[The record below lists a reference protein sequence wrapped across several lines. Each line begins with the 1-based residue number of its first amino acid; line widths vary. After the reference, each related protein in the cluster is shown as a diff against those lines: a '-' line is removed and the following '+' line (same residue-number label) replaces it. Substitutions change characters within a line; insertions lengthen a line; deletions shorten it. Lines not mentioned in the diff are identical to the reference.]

1 MTAPENRPPTQ
12 PSAEYPGFQES
23 EVAAARLAAAA
34 AELAHVERDWEP
46 LGPPP
51 PETLQSLLSLTA
63 ELIEKG
69 HPPEHAQVEMI
80 LFNYFD
86 AAGRIIAAEM
96 NVDFDQQQTRCIALA
111 VAEYLETRL
120 KQEEE
125 DLNAVYPADPN
136 AQTLACAEYGA
147 E

>member
-1 MTAPENRPPTQ
+1 MTNPENRAAQ

-23 EVAAARLAAAA
+23 EVAAAQLAAAA

-46 LGPPP
+46 LGPPSP
-51 PETLQSLLSLTA
+51 QTLQALLSITA

-80 LFNYFD
+80 LFNYFE

-96 NVDFDQQQTRCIALA
+96 NVDFDQQQHRCIALA
-111 VAEYLETRL
+111 VAEYLETRM
-120 KQEEE
+120 KAE
-125 DLNAVYPADPN
+125 DPDPN
-136 AQTLACAEYGA
+136 EIYPLDPEGQTLASAEYGA